1 MSIIGSSCCFKLQ
14 RGGRNEGHGRK
25 HRGLG
30 VGILARGG
38 ATGLGAQKVTIE
50 VMSQR
55 GSLCCNQGLRIKRCC
70 GYFRVLF
77 SEARWVPY
85 LEVRGRL
92 RERMETR

>member
-1 MSIIGSSCCFKLQ
+1 MRVTAGSLESS
-14 RGGRNEGHGRK
+14 
-25 HRGLG
+25 LG

-55 GSLCCNQGLRIKRCC
+55 WSLCCSQGLRIKRCC
-70 GYFRVLF
+70 GCFRVLF
-77 SEARWVPY
+77 SEARCVPY